1 MLSGIVSVQATVGGS
16 VTVLSGSYITITCSA
31 DGVPNPTVTWSRGDK
46 PLRTASPVNN
56 TAMQFVMLS
65 IEDATVADTGEY
77 LCTARSE
84 VGADRESTKVT
95 VIGWCLY
102 TDMFSF

>member
-31 DGVPNPTVTWSRGDK
+31 DGAPNPTVTWSRGDK
-46 PLRTASPVNN
+46 PLRTTSP
-56 TAMQFVMLS
+56 AMQFVMLT
-65 IEDATVADTGEY
+65 IEDATVTDSGEY